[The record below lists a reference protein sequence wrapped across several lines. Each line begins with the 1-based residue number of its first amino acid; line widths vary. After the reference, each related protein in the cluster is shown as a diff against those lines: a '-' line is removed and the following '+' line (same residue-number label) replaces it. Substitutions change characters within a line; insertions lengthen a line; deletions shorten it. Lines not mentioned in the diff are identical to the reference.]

1 MKITPL
7 SIKRQEFKRNIRGY
21 DPDEVQTFL
30 EIIADEFD
38 QILKQN
44 EELSA
49 NITQMQKKLQ
59 EYQQIEK
66 SLQQTLLAAQETSA
80 RSMETSKRQAVLL
93 IKEAEIKA
101 KQIIEKAQEEAKL
114 IQNSVLEL
122 EERKRTLIA
131 RLKAIIQAHIHLL
144 NSFTE
149 EYSTLNQQKE
159 SEQTK
164 QIDVESIIN
173 RIS

>member
-21 DPDEVQTFL
+21 DPDEVNTFL

-38 QILKQN
+38 QLLKQN
-44 EELSA
+44 EELTA
-49 NITQMQKKLQ
+49 NLTQMQKKLQ

-80 RSMETSKRQAVLL
+80 RSMEASKRQAVLL

-101 KQIIEKAQEEAKL
+101 KQIVEKAQEEAKA

-122 EERKRTLIA
+122 EERKRTLIS
-131 RLKAIIQAHIHLL
+131 RLKAVIQAHIQLL

-149 EYSTLNQQKE
+149 EYSTVNQQKE
-159 SEQTK
+159 KDQTK